1 MLTTDHG
8 ICIRTVDYSETSQVV
23 TFFAR
28 QTGKLTAIAKG
39 TKRQKSSFGG
49 PIEIFSYGSIV
60 FSDSGRDKM
69 ATLAEFEPLAG
80 VVNYSVLS
88 ADIFALNSCLL
99 AAELV
104 NVLVNDYDPH
114 SGLFDSLLQFIHDAS
129 RDKSINDEH
138 SKILANLI
146 LFQMI
151 LLTEIGLCPVFDYCV
166 NCRNHFDARWPEVYF
181 SNNAKGLVCRDCQ
194 GPFPDKIRLTIE
206 AAKCLADAK
215 LLACATQTTLKNVED
230 ILIRYIT
237 DMLGRPPRMAKYILN
252 P

>member
-8 ICIRTVDYSETSQVV
+8 ICIRAVDYSETSQVV

-28 QTGKLTAIAKG
+28 QTGKLPLMAKG

-60 FSDSGRDKM
+60 FTDSGRDKL
-69 ATLAEFEPLAG
+69 ATLAEFEPLQG
-80 VVNYSVLS
+80 VANYPVLS
-88 ADIFALNSCLL
+88 ADIFALNSCFL
-99 AAELV
+99 ATELV
-104 NVLVNDYDPH
+104 NTLINDYDPH
-114 SGLFDSLLQFIHDAS
+114 PRLFDSLLQFIHDAS
-129 RDKSINDEH
+129 QKKSVNDEH
-138 SKILANLI
+138 GTILANLI

-166 NCRNHFDARWPEVYF
+166 NCRNTFDARWPEVYF
-181 SNNAKGLVCRDCQ
+181 SSNAKGLICRDCQ
-194 GPFPDKIRLTIE
+194 GTFPDKIRLTID

-215 LLACATQTTLKNVED
+215 LLASAAQTTLKNIEE